1 MSGKITKS
9 GSDEAVEGDLTDWDR
24 VHTLTDEQIEEAIRN
39 DPDTFAL
46 EEGEVP
52 PFQGLTF
59 RDPHGRWRWRLIGPN
74 GQAIADSPRGYDDRS
89 EVDRALRA
97 LREAI
102 VAGSAKAA

>member
-1 MSGKITKS
+1 MSGKITKA
-9 GSDEAVEGDLTDWDR
+9 GSDGDVEGDLTDWKR
-24 VHTLTDEQIEEAIRN
+24 VRALTDEEIEEAIRN

-59 RDPHGRWRWRLIGPN
+59 RDPQGRWRWRLIGPS
-74 GQAIADSPRGYDDRS
+74 GEAIADSPRGYDDRS
-89 EVDRALRA
+89 EVDRALRT